1 LRAELEA
8 LLAPA
13 SGLAV
18 RIARAVWQRIA
29 TAAAMHI
36 SLPYGAQIP
45 LGEDVCVSL
54 GEGFPPELRTLALA
68 DLRALLARYG
78 EGAAP
83 PAGSG

>member
-1 LRAELEA
+1 
-8 LLAPA
+8 
-13 SGLAV
+13 
-18 RIARAVWQRIA
+18 
-29 TAAAMHI
+29 MHI